1 VHFFGGFMT
10 NLTISLDETVIRK
23 ARIRAIQEGTSVSA
37 KVREFLS
44 RYAGSNDAGI
54 STTAITLPV
63 FDGHS
68 GMQSGVAPT
77 SNQSLLRA
85 IAE

>member
-1 VHFFGGFMT
+1 MT
-10 NLTISLDETVIRK
+10 NLTISLDEAVIRK

-44 RYAGSNDAGI
+44 RYAGSNDAGT
-54 STTAITLPV
+54 SAAAITLPV

-68 GMQSGVAPT
+68 GLQSGVDPS
-77 SNQSLLRA
+77 SNKSLLRA
-85 IAE
+85 VAE

>member
-1 VHFFGGFMT
+1 MT
-10 NLTISLDETVIRK
+10 NLTISMDEAVIRK

-44 RYAGSNDAGI
+44 RYAGSNEAGP
-54 STTAITLPV
+54 SAAAITLPV
-63 FDGHS
+63 FDGRSGLHS
-68 GMQSGVAPT
+68 GIDPS

-85 IAE
+85 VAE

>member
-1 VHFFGGFMT
+1 MT
-10 NLTISLDETVIRK
+10 NLTISLDEAVIRK

-44 RYAGSNDAGI
+44 RYAGSNDAGT
-54 STTAITLPV
+54 SAAITLPV

-68 GMQSGVAPT
+68 GLQSGVDPS
-77 SNQSLLRA
+77 SNKSLLRA
-85 IAE
+85 VAE